1 MGSSFVGYRVSIQC
15 CGKGDK
21 VRWTG
26 VVWKKS
32 GAGNGG
38 IAPQMSLSPRLEPD
52 ANEEGTQDDSALMAR
67 RQEAG
72 FSGLATLGRGNDKD
86 FRVVGSSM
94 DRLGSQ
100 NPHPAAKDAARVGHA
115 GIRPARCDIQ

>member
-32 GAGNGG
+32 GVGNGG
-38 IAPQMSLSPRLEPD
+38 IAPHESVPEIG
-52 ANEEGTQDDSALMAR
+52 A
-67 RQEAG
+67 
-72 FSGLATLGRGNDKD
+72 
-86 FRVVGSSM
+86 
-94 DRLGSQ
+94 
-100 NPHPAAKDAARVGHA
+100 
-115 GIRPARCDIQ
+115 

>member
-26 VVWKKS
+26 AVWKKS
-32 GAGNGG
+32 GVGNGG
-38 IAPQMSLSPRLEPD
+38 IVPHESVPPRLEPD

-72 FSGLATLGRGNDKD
+72 FSGLATLG
-86 FRVVGSSM
+86 VGM
-94 DRLGSQ
+94 TKIFGWWA
-100 NPHPAAKDAARVGHA
+100 HPWVD
-115 GIRPARCDIQ
+115 